1 MRGGLRSNARAR
13 YAPKGKV
20 GIADDVDPKGM
31 AKRGEDGPNPT
42 SGWRMKQGV
51 EARAGS
57 NR

>member
-42 SGWRMKQGV
+42 SGWRMK
-51 EARAGS
+51 
-57 NR
+57 